1 MVKFLHTADWQLGM
15 KASHVGEAG
24 ERVREARLEAAERVV
39 SLAREEEVDFLLL
52 AGDTFEDNGVES
64 VLVQRTADLLAR
76 AGRPVYLLP
85 GNHDPLGPGSVWEH
99 PAWREE
105 KGLYVLKKKEAL
117 DLGPA
122 LLFPCPLREKFGT
135 EDPTAWIPGET
146 SAQVRIGLAHGSLA
160 ALPMDDPVWPIP
172 PEAAERS
179 GLDYLALGHWH
190 STFLHPSREGPVRTA
205 YSGTHEAT
213 RFGERESGNV
223 LVVEIEGSAPGPS
236 IRRVPTG
243 VLSWATLERN
253 VRDDSDLEAFVRE
266 LEEWENPEKTLLQ
279 VRLEGLLTPKGKAL
293 LDRAAELLE
302 ARFLYGRLETQDLQ
316 PSPGDD
322 AWVEGLPAGHLRE
335 AARSLLERA
344 RLPGREG
351 EIARLALLE
360 LYAAA
365 GEGEG

>member
-1 MVKFLHTADWQLGM
+1 MVKFLHTADWQMGM

-24 ERVREARLEAAERVV
+24 ERVRQARLEAAEGVAA
-39 SLAREEEVDFLLL
+39 LAREEGVDFLLL
-52 AGDTFEDNGVES
+52 AGDTFEDNGVDG
-64 VLVQRTADLLAR
+64 VLVQRTADVLAG

-105 KGLYVLKKKEAL
+105 RGLFVLQEREPL

-135 EDPTAWIPGET
+135 EDPTAWIPEE
-146 SAQVRIGLAHGSLA
+146 SSPKVRIGLAHGSLT
-160 ALPMDDPVWPIP
+160 ALPMEDPVFPIS

-190 STFLHPSREGPVRTA
+190 STFLHPSQGGPVRTA
-205 YSGTHEAT
+205 YSGTHEPT
-213 RFGERESGNV
+213 RFGERESGSV
-223 LVVEIEGSAPGPS
+223 LVVEIEGPGAEPS

-243 VLSWATLERN
+243 LLSWVSLERN
-253 VRDDSDLEAFVRE
+253 VRGGEDLEALVRE
-266 LEEWENPEKTLLQ
+266 LEEWKEPGTTLLQ
-279 VRLEGLLTPKGKAL
+279 VTLDGLLFPGGKAL
-293 LDRAAELLE
+293 LDRASELLE
-302 ARFLYGRLETQDLQ
+302 ARFLYGRLETGGLL

-335 AARSLLERA
+335 AAQSLLERA

-365 GEGEG
+365 GEDRG